1 MITSEL
7 ATKRFVDALS
17 RRDFD
22 ALEDALAPDVKVRLL
37 LPSRVEE
44 IDSAA
49 AARKRIEGWFGAA
62 TQFEVLKAG
71 DEPIGERRRM
81 SWRFSLVR
89 TGGPEVIEQVAFA
102 DAGERG
108 VTRVDLVCSGFLP
121 AEGGALA
128 CAVDVF
134 DAGSM
139 GCADGL
145 ADEFRRR
152 IQGVPV
158 GASLVSVVRDPAARE
173 DLPPLARLL
182 GHEVRSVEAG
192 DDGTIKIVVER
203 KR

>member
-1 MITSEL
+1 MTHEL
-7 ATKRFVDALS
+7 ATKRFVDALT

-22 ALEDALAPDVKVRLL
+22 AMEHALAPDVKVRLL

-44 IDSAA
+44 IDSAT
-49 AARKRIEGWFGAA
+49 AARKRIEGWFGGASR
-62 TQFEVLKAG
+62 FDVMDSG
-71 DEPIGERRRM
+71 DQPIGMRRRM

-89 TGGPEVIEQVAFA
+89 AGGPEVIEQVAFA
-102 DAGERG
+102 DSDESH
-108 VTRVDLVCSGFLP
+108 VTRIDLVCSGFLP
-121 AEGGALA
+121 EQDSAVA

-134 DAGSM
+134 DAGFM

-192 DDGTIKIVVER
+192 GDGTIKIVVER

>member
-1 MITSEL
+1 MTSEL

-22 ALEDALAPDVKVRLL
+22 ALENALAPAVKVRLL
-37 LPSRVEE
+37 LPSRVED
-44 IDSAA
+44 IDTAA

-62 TQFEVLKAG
+62 TQFEVLHAD
-71 DEPIGERRRM
+71 DEPIGERRRV

-89 TGGPEVIEQVAFA
+89 AGEPELIEQVAFA
-102 DAGERG
+102 DADEAC
-108 VTRVDLVCSGFLP
+108 VTRMDLVCSGFLP
-121 AEGGALA
+121 AHAPAVA
-128 CAVDVF
+128 CTAEFF

-152 IQGVPV
+152 IHGVPV
-158 GASLVSVVRDPAARE
+158 GASLVSIVRDPAARE

-192 DDGTIKIVVER
+192 DDGTVKIVVER